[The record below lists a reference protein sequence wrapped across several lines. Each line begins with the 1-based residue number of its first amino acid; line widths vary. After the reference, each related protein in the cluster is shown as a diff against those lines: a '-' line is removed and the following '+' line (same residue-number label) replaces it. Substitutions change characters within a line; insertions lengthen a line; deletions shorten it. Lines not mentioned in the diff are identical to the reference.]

1 MSFARVAMA
10 VLLLAAVSP
19 TLAAGEG
26 PEPAVLRGAVKQEL
40 VLDEALLTS
49 LPQVSVD
56 VSFET
61 GEGKKSGRYTGVL
74 LWTLLAKAVPVDAPG
89 KNASLRHTL
98 LVTGRDGYAVALAFG
113 EIDPHYEGKQVILAH
128 SGGEPPA
135 SFAALRLVVPGD
147 AHGGRSVRDVAAI
160 EIR

>member
-1 MSFARVAMA
+1 MSFARAA
-10 VLLLAAVSP
+10 IALLLLAAFSP
-19 TLAAGEG
+19 ALAAGEG
-26 PEPAVLRGAVKQEL
+26 GEPAVLRGAVQHEL
-40 VLDEALLTS
+40 VLDEALLAS

-74 LWTLLAKAVPVDAPG
+74 LWTLLAKAAPIDAPG

-128 SGGEPPA
+128 AGGEPPA
-135 SFAALRLVVPGD
+135 SFASLRLVVPGD
-147 AHGGRSVRDVAAI
+147 AHGGRSVRDLQSI
-160 EIR
+160 EVK